1 MGAKKS
7 KPAAPPPPPPAGC
20 HVIDAAKGITDY
32 AWIDSTSRNG
42 GTAVSGGTML
52 CLKKCRPG
60 DTPHLGSDNRPTGLL
75 IYSEKVVRPS
85 GSVNNAGETYN
96 PKSYPACSNPKCA
109 NFDNQPI
116 NGCIR

>member
-7 KPAAPPPPPPAGC
+7 KPAPPPPPPPKC

-32 AWIDSTSRNG
+32 AWIDSSNRNG

-60 DTPHLGSDNRPTGLL
+60 DTPQLGSDNKPTGNM
-75 IYSEKVVRPS
+75 IYSERVVRTN
-85 GSVNNAGETYN
+85 GGANANAGEVYR
-96 PKSYPACSNPKCA
+96 PSSYPACANPICA
-109 NFDNQPI
+109 TFNVQPGS
-116 NGCIR
+116 GCIP